1 MATMTDQELR
11 SLVRQ
16 VIDQH
21 LPQTA
26 PAPTRP
32 GAALPPFSGTQ
43 PSGGHASHLLLVVA
57 ESDGPCIIEPAVP
70 CNHCGYCKSLGH

>member
-21 LPQTA
+21 LPPAA
-26 PAPTRP
+26 PASTLP
-32 GAALPPFSGTQ
+32 GAGMPPFSGAA
-43 PSGGHASHLLLVVA
+43 SGAHASHLLLVVA

>member
-1 MATMTDQELR
+1 MAAMSDQELR

-21 LPQTA
+21 LPAAPVATLPGTA
-26 PAPTRP
+26 FPPAAGP
-32 GAALPPFSGTQ
+32 
-43 PSGGHASHLLLVVA
+43 HASHLMLVVA

>member
-21 LPQTA
+21 LPPA
-26 PAPTRP
+26 PAAPSASLP
-32 GAALPPFSGTQ
+32 QSPAA
-43 PSGGHASHLLLVVA
+43 HASHLLLVVA
-57 ESDGPCIIEPAVP
+57 ESDGPCVIEPAVP

>member
-21 LPQTA
+21 LPPAA
-26 PAPTRP
+26 PSPALSHGDLRHAPGP
-32 GAALPPFSGTQ
+32 
-43 PSGGHASHLLLVVA
+43 HASHLMLVVA

>member
-1 MATMTDQELR
+1 MATMSDQDLR
-11 SLVRQ
+11 TLVRQ

-21 LPQTA
+21 LPPA
-26 PAPTRP
+26 PA
-32 GAALPPFSGTQ
+32 GPPASLAQSQAGQ
-43 PSGGHASHLLLVVA
+43 PSHLLLVVA

>member
-11 SLVRQ
+11 NLVRQ

-26 PAPTRP
+26 PAAALP
-32 GAALPPFSGTQ
+32 GAAMP
-43 PSGGHASHLLLVVA
+43 HASHLLLVVA